1 MSDQIIMNTEKPSM
15 LFEDCFQEG
24 MGTEQMA
31 PLLYSLV
38 RFLRPQRILEIG
50 LGYTT
55 PFLIKGLEHNEQIQI
70 DGNADMEYFEK
81 PYDPRIICIDDM
93 SNKESSASQA
103 ALKFKDNKYVTVIE
117 STFQGKA
124 KEIKNKF
131 GMIDFAWFDCGSY
144 TEYGQFLLEYLPIC
158 SSYVIFHYTYTD
170 SKPNPNSKA
179 IDLFVPLSD
188 WERVDMIEP
197 HKFRQGSFSMIRRRT

>member
-1 MSDQIIMNTEKPSM
+1 MSDQIIMNTEKPTM
-15 LFEDCFQEG
+15 LFEDCFQED

-55 PFLIKGLEHNEQIQI
+55 PFLIKGLEHNEQIHI

-81 PYDPRIICIDDM
+81 PYDPKIICIDDM
-93 SNKESSASQA
+93 SNKESSAAKS

-117 STFQGKA
+117 SKFQGKA